1 MSDSRVWG
9 DLSKRRFMAWHLR
22 IILNY
27 WFQKIKSG
35 GLGKTCVLL
44 NGGEMELVR
53 GRYHPPDTPPNKAA
67 TSECCGSHGKQNT
80 EEFHSNRNL
89 RRRNKL
95 IPQKHQLAPT
105 PHQQKQTQSHDRL
118 VRFFKTVVRCLRTGI
133 KWMRWG
139 WHGTIT
145 SGRSGSGETK
155 ACGEHVNKVL
165 LVGEEVSP
173 KLWWGRPTSRE
184 EHNLRPV
191 KRAGVDRGCSLTKIP
206 LWRHKIL
213 LLRRIEF
220 ELEQWNIEV
229 SQKCYKV
236 TPKITLLRLIK
247 FVLKRLGCAKRCR
260 KYCIMQ

>member
-53 GRYHPPDTPPNKAA
+53 GRYPPPDTPPNKAA

-95 IPQKHQLAPT
+95 IPQKHQLACTPT
-105 PHQQKQTQSHDRL
+105 PLTNRSRRKVMIGLCGSAKLLSACERASMI
-118 VRFFKTVVRCLRTGI
+118 I
-133 KWMRWG
+133 K
-139 WHGTIT
+139 
-145 SGRSGSGETK
+145 
-155 ACGEHVNKVL
+155 
-165 LVGEEVSP
+165 
-173 KLWWGRPTSRE
+173 
-184 EHNLRPV
+184 
-191 KRAGVDRGCSLTKIP
+191 
-206 LWRHKIL
+206 
-213 LLRRIEF
+213 
-220 ELEQWNIEV
+220 
-229 SQKCYKV
+229 
-236 TPKITLLRLIK
+236 
-247 FVLKRLGCAKRCR
+247 
-260 KYCIMQ
+260 